1 MSSIKLV
8 NSMAYP
14 VVWLNQSSKFSLRYM
29 YIYMGKSKLYTCRKP
44 SIRQNAVLVDGGLY
58 WSFSPC

>member
-14 VVWLNQSSKFSLRYM
+14 VVWLDQSSKFSLRYM
-29 YIYMGKSKLYTCRKP
+29 YIYMGKSKL
-44 SIRQNAVLVDGGLY
+44 
-58 WSFSPC
+58 